1 MWYYINNKRE
11 TDNLINKRFDIAAI
25 RVTVSIDDYS
35 KQWDCGSLDDGIFAR
50 FKNGKFLLQK

>member
-35 KQWDCGSLDDGIFAR
+35 KQ
-50 FKNGKFLLQK
+50 